1 MADIK
6 HGLKFYVNAGA
17 TGIAAHVKQE
27 DTASATGVGVMVFNE
42 PTKQI
47 FVHGVAYG
55 LSNTESS
62 QLSEIIN
69 TLSATGVGLLTNN
82 DGVLSFNS
90 DNTIQDQITGALG
103 NALGNFE
110 DVARPTGV
118 EGDATIAEYIADL
131 QTTIAE
137 MQSSITELSGGAIT
151 SVNGITAPTGSSA
164 IAITGTNIIVGGEGY
179 GAATS
184 IAGAI
189 NALSTSDNITVGGSG
204 YGSETSVAAAI
215 NALSSSDNISYDGAA
230 TTVNAALDDLY
241 GKYNDIGLDSF
252 VKEGKLVYGA
262 ATGVQGT
269 HTPTGYA
276 TLPVS
281 VEGPTG
287 DWVDPYIQ
295 LVIKDGDNDESYIM
309 IAASDLVDVY
319 TATSQTGPVEV
330 KIEGHNITASL
341 SITGAQADY
350 TPTGAEAG
358 ENVSSTSVVNVVGGV
373 TVETEDGS
381 VSSVGGTS
389 VLADAAGAAAA
400 AKDEVIGNATGAQ
413 ASDLTIYGAKAY
425 ADSLVDGTF
434 DPTGA
439 AIAALT
445 GAMNYADGL
454 ATNYDPTGA
463 AYTAEKNAKD
473 YTDGVVSWEIIEDA

>member
-118 EGDATIAEYIADL
+118 EGEATIAEYIADL

-151 SVNGITAPTGSSA
+151 SVNGIAAPTGSSA
-164 IAITGTNIIVGGEGY
+164 IAITCTNIIVGGEGY

-204 YGSETSVAAAI
+204 YGSASSVAAAI
-215 NALSSSDNISYDGAA
+215 NALSSSDNITYEGA
-230 TTVNAALDDLY
+230 TSVNAALDDIY
-241 GKYNDIGLDSF
+241 GKLDTIGLDSF
-252 VKEGKLVYGA
+252 VKEGKLVYGP
-262 ATGVQGT
+262 TGVAIQGT
-269 HTPTGYA
+269 YA
-276 TLPVS
+276 PEDYAELAVS
-281 VEGPTG
+281 TTGPTG
-287 DWVDPYIQ
+287 VLIYPSIQ
-295 LVIKDGDNDESYIM
+295 LVI
-309 IAASDLVDVY
+309 
-319 TATSQTGPVEV
+319 
-330 KIEGHNITASL
+330 
-341 SITGAQADY
+341 
-350 TPTGAEAG
+350 
-358 ENVSSTSVVNVVGGV
+358 
-373 TVETEDGS
+373 
-381 VSSVGGTS
+381 
-389 VLADAAGAAAA
+389 
-400 AKDEVIGNATGAQ
+400 
-413 ASDLTIYGAKAY
+413 
-425 ADSLVDGTF
+425 
-434 DPTGA
+434 
-439 AIAALT
+439 
-445 GAMNYADGL
+445 
-454 ATNYDPTGA
+454 
-463 AYTAEKNAKD
+463 
-473 YTDGVVSWEIIEDA
+473 